1 MLPACCLC
9 PQNGFGMRFN
19 ASLFRGMASAM
30 KANGLLAAGYNL
42 ISAGGSTYPH
52 QGLPPHWNSTNDSNI
67 VNVIV
72 RNASGYYTIDPARF
86 PGPGS
91 SAACLDEPTLRACLA
106 THSKNGRDWS
116 GGDPARCGCVNG
128 NEGMAELS
136 RELRSQGFRWGS
148 YSNEAGCKVAA
159 CDTPALNRS
168 KFRGFIDE
176 DADLFFNTWKSDY
189 VMVDSV
195 GNEPPY
201 PKSDQRWWSW
211 PKTLLTEWSAKVQNF
226 SRPIILH
233 SCHNRCGSTFS
244 GPTLLAAACNASDP
258 RQLWSVPQQDQAGY
272 LADAGEGLCVGCGDY
287 VGSCA
292 NDALQIKNGSGHG
305 AGMASCG
312 ETCPRCPKNQQWNYT
327 ADKMLLRTDGSCLEL
342 REAGQ
347 VVVQNGR
354 MCLGNSTQQWQNFGE
369 AQTLHGQQFW
379 QLRSASSEGMCL
391 SSSKHVQY
399 PLDPWC
405 ADNNNMWRSATDT
418 LQVWSRVMGQ
428 VESLVGLGKIS
439 GPGHWGFADC
449 LELGV
454 PGLGV
459 LTWEE
464 SKSHLAL
471 VRAETARRLFPCRI
485 YLTGCCF
492 GHSTP

>member
-1 MLPACCLC
+1 MRPRTARPRMAASPLPPLLLPLLLAPAPALGLDNGAALKPPLGWQNWVSAAAAVQLRCRRSCALC

-30 KANGLLAAGYNL
+30 KANGLLAAGYDL

-72 RNASGYYTIDPARF
+72 RNSSGYYTIDPARF

-176 DADLFFNTWKSDY
+176 DADLFFNTWQSDY

-211 PKTLLTEWSAKVQNF
+211 PKELLTEWSAKVQNF

-258 RQLWSVPQQDQAGY
+258 
-272 LADAGEGLCVGCGDY
+272 
-287 VGSCA
+287 
-292 NDALQIKNGSGHG
+292 N
-305 AGMASCG
+305 
-312 ETCPRCPKNQQWNYT
+312 NQPT
-327 ADKMLLRTDGSCLEL
+327 FC
-342 REAGQ
+342 
-347 VVVQNGR
+347 
-354 MCLGNSTQQWQNFGE
+354 
-369 AQTLHGQQFW
+369 
-379 QLRSASSEGMCL
+379 
-391 SSSKHVQY
+391 
-399 PLDPWC
+399 
-405 ADNNNMWRSATDT
+405 
-418 LQVWSRVMGQ
+418 
-428 VESLVGLGKIS
+428 
-439 GPGHWGFADC
+439 
-449 LELGV
+449 
-454 PGLGV
+454 
-459 LTWEE
+459 
-464 SKSHLAL
+464 
-471 VRAETARRLFPCRI
+471 
-485 YLTGCCF
+485 
-492 GHSTP
+492 HSTP